1 MTSPLP
7 IKSRDQES
15 SVIYTSRSFIFMALC
30 LVKHRDFTFTLFFAF
45 DFESRED
52 ADWFLFDESFDVLR
66 KVGPGI

>member
-1 MTSPLP
+1 
-7 IKSRDQES
+7 
-15 SVIYTSRSFIFMALC
+15 MALC